1 MTKKHSG
8 GFTAVLVIIIA
19 IALVGASGYL
29 AAEMMKNKSSAKG
42 DSAFENGRYEEA
54 FEYYK
59 EADKYSLRPDAKI
72 VKGLAKSAFK
82 SGNTEEAH
90 KNYKKLIVMEP
101 NDKETRYSYAQLCIK
116 QEEYKTAEEQV
127 RALRAMQDGKASE
140 YADELTG
147 QIQTARFKGVFS
159 DQLKKISPAITGGI
173 IDGD

>member
-82 SGNTEEAH
+82 SGNTEEQSEWMI
-90 KNYKKLIVMEP
+90 L
-101 NDKETRYSYAQLCIK
+101 L
-116 QEEYKTAEEQV
+116 
-127 RALRAMQDGKASE
+127 ASL
-140 YADELTG
+140 AKPVVDATCD
-147 QIQTARFKGVFS
+147 QSNS
-159 DQLKKISPAITGGI
+159 DS
-173 IDGD
+173 